1 MVVIQKDPPLL
12 CFSPE
17 GTNDRPH
24 LIHSFST
31 QYKEFLN
38 EKHTEYREKKKK
50 ILSNSKHRILEIS
63 QERSYLELLLKERF
77 RLGGSGLGF
86 CAATL
91 KALRHYS
98 SWS

>member
-1 MVVIQKDPPLL
+1 MVVIQKDPTLL

-17 GTNDRPH
+17 GTNDGPH

-50 ILSNSKHRILEIS
+50 FSVTANTES
-63 QERSYLELLLKERF
+63 LKFPRKDHIWSF
-77 RLGGSGLGF
+77 FWKKDSDLV
-86 CAATL
+86 AA
-91 KALRHYS
+91 AWASVQPR
-98 SWS
+98 